1 MRNNAESIAFYNGQE
16 NENEQIKES
25 FQMLYNNYLRLLA
38 VQRNLQFFTV
48 GFDYAVIIIPSLFLV
63 PMFLRGEVEIGLVTQ
78 ATMAFRQILGS
89 LAVVVDSFPVITLF
103 AANVQRLGGFV
114 EALEKRERS
123 PEEQRI
129 RIQKGDCIE
138 FDNVTVKS
146 PDERLTL
153 VENLSFKLRD
163 DQSLMI
169 VDPVAPEKRQSY
181 ACFVVC
187 PIMVPVG

>member
-1 MRNNAESIAFYNGQE
+1 M
-16 NENEQIKES
+16 
-25 FQMLYNNYLRLLA
+25 
-38 VQRNLQFFTV
+38 
-48 GFDYAVIIIPSLFLV
+48 
-63 PMFLRGEVEIGLVTQ
+63 
-78 ATMAFRQILGS
+78 
-89 LAVVVDSFPVITLF
+89 
-103 AANVQRLGGFV
+103 QRLGGFV

-169 VDPVAPEKRQSY
+169 VGPSGYWKNHNPARALWSVRSWCRSGDAAGRSR
-181 ACFVVC
+181 
-187 PIMVPVG
+187 